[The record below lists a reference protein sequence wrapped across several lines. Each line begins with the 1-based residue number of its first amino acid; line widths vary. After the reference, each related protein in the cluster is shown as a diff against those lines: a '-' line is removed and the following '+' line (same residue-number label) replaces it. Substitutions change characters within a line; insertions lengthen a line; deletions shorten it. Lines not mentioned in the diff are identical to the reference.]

1 MGVRRAQAPWRRRVE
16 REAMVQAAWRSRWL
30 RVRVRVRVSRKRPGA
45 EAGRMLRCAWVRL
58 STTQVRSR
66 RLMEAWRRHRRGAG
80 SVVQQQVA

>member
-1 MGVRRAQAPWRRRVE
+1 MRRRE
-16 REAMVQAAWRSRWL
+16 SRT
-30 RVRVRVRVSRKRPGA
+30 GA

>member
-1 MGVRRAQAPWRRRVE
+1 MRRRE
-16 REAMVQAAWRSRWL
+16 RRRRERT
-30 RVRVRVRVSRKRPGA
+30 GA